1 MKRYTVAG
9 YLDRKV
15 IAYLFDGERELV
27 DATDLQSHARAL
39 LAVVE
44 RIDLRP
50 WHDCHCETCRTN
62 IESLAELRRRLEV
75 MIDG

>member
-1 MKRYTVAG
+1 MSDKAIEAAALEEQVT
-9 YLDRKV
+9 LS
-15 IAYLFDGERELV
+15 
-27 DATDLQSHARAL
+27 DLQSHARTL
-39 LAVVE
+39 LAVAE

-50 WHDCHCETCRTN
+50 WHDCYCETCRTN